1 MRNSK
6 ITSADTI
13 AIVIDLASSLE
24 AGIKRH
30 AAVHEERRSL
40 NVIRLIARQPYG
52 DATDFLGFADAFVRN
67 QLEQLCVMLGRVPR
81 LHVDRCADR
90 TRCDGVYANPEW
102 RDFLGY

>member
-52 DATDFLGFADAFVRN
+52 DATDLFRFTDAFVRN
-67 QLEQLCVMLGRVPR
+67 HLEQLGVMLSRVPG
-81 LHVDRCADR
+81 LHVYRYSYR
-90 TRCDGVYANPEW
+90 TRPDGFHANPECHH
-102 RDFLGY
+102 F